1 MRFKLKHL
9 IGYYQTTYIVIP
21 LFCKYKKK
29 IFNNMPFLDRCR
41 KKINLRF
48 RVRLK
53 RLFWGPMF

>member
-29 IFNNMPFLDRCR
+29 IFNNMPF
-41 KKINLRF
+41 
-48 RVRLK
+48 
-53 RLFWGPMF
+53 